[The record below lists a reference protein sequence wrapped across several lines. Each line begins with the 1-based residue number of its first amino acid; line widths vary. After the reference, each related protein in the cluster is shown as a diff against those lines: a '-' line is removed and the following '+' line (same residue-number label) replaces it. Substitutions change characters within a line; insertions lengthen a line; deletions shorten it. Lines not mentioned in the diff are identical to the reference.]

1 MFEVSNVS
9 TRHFM
14 ITVVCG
20 ASVMLAGALF
30 KLIPNRWIEGRMPSL
45 DETKS
50 IGGTSRLMSAY
61 ENQANA
67 KAFSKRAAASTPEDA

>member
-1 MFEVSNVS
+1 MVQATACKTFIGRILFEAAIVE

-20 ASVMLAGALF
+20 ASCMLASTLF

-45 DETKS
+45 DESKA
-50 IGGTSRLMSAY
+50 IGGNSKLMSAY
-61 ENQANA
+61 EN
-67 KAFSKRAAASTPEDA
+67 